1 MCGEVSCYFEIVFE
15 SGLANHFIGVPAY
28 GNRNSGLKIMMII
41 QGEPVRKFGDCS
53 LVVRHMT
60 KVFTDVFKIA
70 FEGSH
75 GHGIE
80 IDHSSFSLDIIIVEG
95 YRCFIDG
102 SVVETSYFGEHAPKI
117 FCI

>member
-41 QGEPVRKFGDCS
+41 QGEPMRKFGDCS

-60 KVFTDVFKIA
+60 KVFTDVFKIT

-80 IDHSSFSLDIIIVEG
+80 IDHSSFALDIIIVQG
-95 YRCFIDG
+95 YRCFRNG
-102 SVVETSYFGEHAPKI
+102 SIVEASYFGEHSPEI